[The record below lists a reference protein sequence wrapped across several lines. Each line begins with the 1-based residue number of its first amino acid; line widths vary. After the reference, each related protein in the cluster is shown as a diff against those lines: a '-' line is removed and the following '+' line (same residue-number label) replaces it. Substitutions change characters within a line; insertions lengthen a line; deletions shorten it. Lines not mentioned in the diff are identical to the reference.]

1 MQSIELQAKSL
12 EEAKQVASE
21 KLGVSPDEVSL
32 TVLEETKGLF
42 GKSNYRV
49 RAEVG
54 AAEAAPAK
62 PKGRVSKA
70 KAKEEPAEEAVVEA
84 KPEPAKP
91 ARKAPAKAA
100 KAPAKEEAAS
110 DDVEES
116 GEPEVE
122 PVASEDDAKTIKGL
136 LEELLEKAD
145 LDATVTVASLNGRY
159 VNIEID
165 GKDTAYL
172 VGKNGEV
179 LNNLQYLLN
188 VMLNRQLANGVR
200 ATVDGN
206 HYRSRREEQLSKLAQ
221 SIATQ
226 VKERGE
232 EAVLDALPAFERRVV
247 HKALVDFTGVTTYS
261 EGEEP
266 NRRVVIA
273 PGA

>member
-21 KLGVSPDEVSL
+21 KLGVSPDEVTL

-54 AAEAAPAK
+54 SDEPAPAK

-70 KAKEEPAEEAVVEA
+70 KAKDEPVAEAVVDAE
-84 KPEPAKP
+84 PEVAKP
-91 ARKAPAKAA
+91 AKKAPART
-100 KAPAKEEAAS
+100 KAPAKEEATS
-110 DDVEES
+110 DDAEES
-116 GEPEVE
+116 NEPEVE
-122 PVASEDDAKTIKGL
+122 PVASEDDAKKIKGL

-145 LDATVTVASLNGRY
+145 LDATVTIASLNGRY